1 MNFGAVDGASLRS
14 GYALPACRPVN
25 GGFINRR
32 TVHLSKPKRC
42 LDKPGHLSVMN
53 GRVGIFIHGDNAMH
67 NHSASEGCIILDN
80 TIRNTIGE
88 SSDRELVVMP

>member
-42 LDKPGHLSVMN
+42 LDKPGHLWHSTLNNASSVDN
-53 GRVGIFIHGDNAMH
+53 CDCDETTTIIF
-67 NHSASEGCIILDN
+67 
-80 TIRNTIGE
+80 TR
-88 SSDRELVVMP
+88 

>member
-42 LDKPGHLSVMN
+42 LDKPGHLCHRLFLVLL
-53 GRVGIFIHGDNAMH
+53 VLE
-67 NHSASEGCIILDN
+67 SEGSPSTN
-80 TIRNTIGE
+80 QTG
-88 SSDRELVVMP
+88 SQPSDFRRA

>member
-1 MNFGAVDGASLRS
+1 MNFGAVDGVSLRS

-42 LDKPGHLSVMN
+42 LDKPGHLFQQLLWLV
-53 GRVGIFIHGDNAMH
+53 A
-67 NHSASEGCIILDN
+67 ASEVSLNSNEAGFKGLQLLATSFLIN
-80 TIRNTIGE
+80 
-88 SSDRELVVMP
+88 